1 MEHQVIELVQPRH
14 TLIGEGSIQ
23 EIPRYLRRIQDNV
36 TALVVTDQGL
46 VKIGTVKKVTDELE
60 RAGIRY
66 CLYDGVQPNPTVGI
80 VNEAMDRYRREN
92 CGCII
97 AIGGGSPIDV
107 AKAVSILAVNGGRIE
122 DYVGVNKSA
131 RPGAPIVAVNTTAGT
146 GSEVTCAYVITD
158 EVKNVKLVMMDP
170 NCLAYLAIDDPTLMV
185 GMPPALTAATG
196 MDALT
201 HAVECY
207 VCQEATPYT
216 DGLALEAIRLV
227 GTALRRA
234 VKDGGD
240 MKARTD
246 MCWAE
251 YLAGLAFSNAGL
263 GLGHSIAHQLGAQY
277 HIPHGEA
284 CAQILP
290 RVMEFNTP
298 ACRGRMGEIA
308 KALGADTSGLTEEEA
323 AQLAA
328 DSVRDLCDDVGIRPI
343 HACGFSMDDIG
354 LLARHAMEDTCIP
367 SNPVT
372 PTAEEVERI
381 IAKAYCEGLV
391 VEAIRQQGV
400 GRERT

>member
-1 MEHQVIELVQPRH
+1 MMRQVIELMQPRH
-14 TLIGEGSIQ
+14 TLIGEGSIR
-23 EIPRYLRRIQDNV
+23 EIPRYLRRLNENMKV
-36 TALVVTDQGL
+36 LVVTDMGL
-46 VKIGTVKKVTDELE
+46 VKIGTVKKVTDELD
-60 RAGIRY
+60 RAGVRWS
-66 CLYDGVQPNPTVGI
+66 LYDGVEPNPTVAI
-80 VNEAMDRYRREN
+80 VNEAMDRYRREG

-107 AKAVSILAVNGGRIE
+107 AKAVSILAENGGKIQ
-122 DYVGVNKSA
+122 DYHGVNKSR

-158 EVKNVKLVMMDP
+158 EKENVKMVMMDP

-207 VCQEATPYT
+207 VCREATPYT

-240 MKARTD
+240 MGARTD

-277 HIPHGEA
+277 HTPHGEA

-290 RVMEFNTP
+290 RVMEYNAP
-298 ACRGRMGEIA
+298 ACLQRMGDIA
-308 KALGADTSGLTEEEA
+308 RALGADIQGLTEEEA
-323 AQLAA
+323 ARLAA
-328 DSVRDLCDDVGIRPI
+328 DSVRDLCDDIGIRPL

-367 SNPVT
+367 SNPVV
-372 PTAEEVERI
+372 PTEEEIGRI
-381 IAKAYCEGLV
+381 LAKAYCEGLV
-391 VEAIRQQGV
+391 VEAIRQHTGK
-400 GRERT
+400 ETP

>member
-1 MEHQVIELVQPRH
+1 MEHQVIELMQPRH
-14 TLIGEGSIQ
+14 TLIGEGSIR
-23 EIPRYLRRIQDNV
+23 EIPRYLRRIQENV

-46 VKIGTVKKVTDELE
+46 VKIGTVKKVIDVLE
-60 RAGIRY
+60 QAGIRY
-66 CLYDGVQPNPTVGI
+66 SLFDRVMPNPSAELVHEILEQYTRSG
-80 VNEAMDRYRREN
+80 

-97 AIGGGSPIDV
+97 AIGGGSPIDA
-107 AKAVSILAVNGGRIE
+107 AKAVSILAANGGRIQ

-158 EVKNVKLVMMDP
+158 EVRNVKMVMMDP

-207 VCQEATPYT
+207 VCREATPYT

-234 VKDGGD
+234 VRDGSD

-277 HIPHGEA
+277 HTPHGEA

-290 RVMEFNTP
+290 RVMEFNAP
-298 ACRGRMGEIA
+298 ACLGRMREIA
-308 KALGADTSGLTEEEA
+308 KALGADTKGLSDEEA

-328 DSVRDLCDDVGIRPI
+328 DSVRDLCDDVGIRPL
-343 HACGFSMDDIG
+343 HACGFSMDDIS
-354 LLARHAMEDTCIP
+354 LLARHAMEDTCVP
-367 SNPVT
+367 SNPVA
-372 PTAEEVERI
+372 PTEEEIGRI

-400 GRERT
+400 

>member
-14 TLIGEGSIQ
+14 TLIGEGSIR
-23 EIPRYLRRIQDNV
+23 EIPRYLRRIQENV

-46 VKIGTVKKVTDELE
+46 VKIGTVKKVTDVLE
-60 RAGIRY
+60 QAGIRY
-66 CLYDGVQPNPTVGI
+66 SLFDRVMPNPSASLVHEILEQYTRSG
-80 VNEAMDRYRREN
+80 

-97 AIGGGSPIDV
+97 AIGGGSPIDA
-107 AKAVSILAVNGGRIE
+107 AKAVSILAANGGKIQ

-158 EVKNVKLVMMDP
+158 EVKNVKMVMMDP

-207 VCQEATPYT
+207 VCHEATPYT

-234 VKDGGD
+234 VKDGSD

-290 RVMEFNTP
+290 RVMEFNAP
-298 ACRGRMGEIA
+298 ACLKRMGEIA
-308 KALGADTSGLTEEEA
+308 KALGADTRGLSDQEA

-328 DSVRDLCDDVGIRPI
+328 DSVRDLCDDVGIRPL

-372 PTAEEVERI
+372 PTEDEVGRI

-400 GRERT
+400 